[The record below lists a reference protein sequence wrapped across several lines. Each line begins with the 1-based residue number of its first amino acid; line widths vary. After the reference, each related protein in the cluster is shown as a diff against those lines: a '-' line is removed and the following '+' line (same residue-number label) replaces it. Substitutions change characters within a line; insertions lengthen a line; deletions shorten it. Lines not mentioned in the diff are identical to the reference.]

1 MVKGEIKTLCELLSL
16 RGRRILITG
25 AAMGIGR
32 AMAYRMAEAGAD
44 LELVDINRRELKKAK
59 DTILKRFSVEVN
71 THVVDLSSRK
81 EIAELWNGIDREVDT
96 LVNNAGVYIFKDFL
110 EVDEE
115 FLRKVMDVNLTAAF
129 WMSQEMVKRR
139 KKKGGVIIN
148 IGSIEAILPF
158 AQGLVHYDISKMGII
173 ALTRALAREYG
184 SMGYRVNAIIPGGIR
199 TGGVKKLEREA
210 AMKLNINL
218 IKTAIN
224 FKSRL
229 PLRRF
234 GEPDEVARMA
244 VVLASELSSYV
255 TGAMIAVDGGFL
267 SS

>member
-1 MVKGEIKTLCELLSL
+1 
-16 RGRRILITG
+16 
-25 AAMGIGR
+25 
-32 AMAYRMAEAGAD
+32 
-44 LELVDINRRELKKAK
+44 
-59 DTILKRFSVEVN
+59 
-71 THVVDLSSRK
+71 
-81 EIAELWNGIDREVDT
+81 
-96 LVNNAGVYIFKDFL
+96 
-110 EVDEE
+110 
-115 FLRKVMDVNLTAAF
+115 
-129 WMSQEMVKRR
+129 
-139 KKKGGVIIN
+139 VIIN

-184 SMGYRVNAIIPGGIR
+184 GMGYRVNAIIPGGIR

-210 AMKLNINL
+210 AMKLNVNL
-218 IKTAIN
+218 IKTDIN